1 MCEWL
6 IKDYQTMCYNLQNK
20 ITPYKVR
27 EHELVKKMKEIKKE
41 FDCDDLTA
49 WGVLKTRLES
59 QLAEKTK
66 AERNV

>member
-27 EHELVKKMKEIKKE
+27 EHELVKRMKKIREE
-41 FDCDDLTA
+41 LQTDELTA
-49 WGVLKTRLES
+49 WGVLKTRLEN
-59 QLAEKTK
+59 QLAEKRK
-66 AERNV
+66 AEKTV